1 MLSSKRIAPK
11 NSLITLR
18 VSGMR
23 SERSGLPIQVEQ
35 TGRQAGEMIVV
46 DRKYAG
52 IIAVTEKRKQTQ
64 TLDIPIL
71 DTNPN

>member
-1 MLSSKRIAPK
+1 
-11 NSLITLR
+11 
-18 VSGMR
+18 
-23 SERSGLPIQVEQ
+23 
-35 TGRQAGEMIVV
+35 MIVV